1 MYIQLHVITSIMVII
16 ILGTVLD
23 QIFVVIQ
30 TIIIMDAVKVIKVQ
44 LAIHIRTLQHK
55 LIALQILLEIQFT
68 FLQHHQLQIFV
79 TIMDG
84 HGLALEVVVIQTII
98 IMDAVAVI
106 QQQLIVHLLILQH
119 KLILLKIHPEVQ
131 LIILLHHHLKILVSI
146 MDGHGLAL
154 VFVATPTTIIMDAVQ
169 KGIQLLHLLPL
180 PLQLIQHKDIQHQ
193 ALIISHAR
201 TTFLVCSP
209 LIGFVMD

>member
-98 IMDAVAVI
+98 IMDAAKVI
-106 QQQLIVHLLILQH
+106 KVQLAIHSRTLQQNLIALQH
-119 KLILLKIHPEVQ
+119 QQIK
-131 LIILLHHHLKILVSI
+131 
-146 MDGHGLAL
+146 
-154 VFVATPTTIIMDAVQ
+154 
-169 KGIQLLHLLPL
+169 
-180 PLQLIQHKDIQHQ
+180 
-193 ALIISHAR
+193 
-201 TTFLVCSP
+201 
-209 LIGFVMD
+209 

>member
-98 IMDAVAVI
+98 IMDAVKFIKV
-106 QQQLIVHLLILQH
+106 QLAIHIRTLQH
-119 KLILLKIHPEVQ
+119 KLIALQ
-131 LIILLHHHLKILVSI
+131 ILLEIQFTFLQHHQLQIFVTI

-154 VFVATPTTIIMDAVQ
+154 EVVVIQTIIIMDAAKVIKVQ
-169 KGIQLLHLLPL
+169 LAIHSRT
-180 PLQLIQHKDIQHQ
+180 LQQNLIALQHQ
-193 ALIISHAR
+193 QIK
-201 TTFLVCSP
+201 
-209 LIGFVMD
+209 

>member
-1 MYIQLHVITSIMVII
+1 MVMDLH
-16 ILGTVLD
+16 G
-23 QIFVVIQ
+23 
-30 TIIIMDAVKVIKVQ
+30 
-44 LAIHIRTLQHK
+44 H
-55 LIALQILLEIQFT
+55 
-68 FLQHHQLQIFV
+68 
-79 TIMDG
+79 G

>member
-1 MYIQLHVITSIMVII
+1 MVII

-98 IMDAVAVI
+98 IMDAAKVI
-106 QQQLIVHLLILQH
+106 KVQLAIHSRTLQQNLIALQH
-119 KLILLKIHPEVQ
+119 QQIK
-131 LIILLHHHLKILVSI
+131 
-146 MDGHGLAL
+146 
-154 VFVATPTTIIMDAVQ
+154 
-169 KGIQLLHLLPL
+169 
-180 PLQLIQHKDIQHQ
+180 
-193 ALIISHAR
+193 
-201 TTFLVCSP
+201 
-209 LIGFVMD
+209 